1 MNGPMALFLFL
12 NSSLGGILTSDEL
25 AGLIEPTV
33 ERLGFELTD
42 LEVKLGGK
50 NGVVRLFID
59 QPAGVTLDDCEK
71 VSLAVS
77 ALLDV
82 EDPVPGHYDL
92 EVSSPG
98 LNRKLTRPEHFT
110 RFAGELVKVE
120 MRFPIEGRK
129 RFRGQLRAADRG
141 NIEVDVDGVSYSLPL
156 ATIDTARLV
165 PGELP

>member
-1 MNGPMALFLFL
+1 MNG
-12 NSSLGGILTSDEL
+12 EL
-25 AGLIEPTV
+25 AELIEPV
-33 ERLGFELTD
+33 VKRLGFELAD
-42 LEVKLGGK
+42 LEVRLGGR
-50 NGVVRLFID
+50 NGLVRLFID
-59 QPAGVTLDDCEK
+59 QPTGVTLDDCEQ

-98 LNRKLTRPEHFT
+98 LNRKLTKPKHFT
-110 RFAGELVKVE
+110 RFVGELVKVE

>member
-1 MNGPMALFLFL
+1 M
-12 NSSLGGILTSDEL
+12 TSDEL
-25 AGLIEPTV
+25 AELIGPTV
-33 ERLGFELTD
+33 ERLGFELAD
-42 LEVKLGGK
+42 LEVKLGGR

-98 LNRKLTRPEHFT
+98 LNRKLTKPEHFT

-129 RFRGQLRAADRG
+129 RFRGELKAADSE
-141 NIEVDVDGVSYSLPL
+141 NIEVEVDGVLYSLPL

-165 PGELP
+165 PGDL